1 MLTYQTIVTVT
12 GSPED
17 LRSFQDKYFYWRPGI
32 YDLDGPSSVGK
43 WDSIINGYHNGE
55 MLEDECED
63 NKIAF
68 YFFTDEL
75 PSEDVLKD
83 VVSKFP
89 QLVFDIRGEFENVND
104 YQQWGDFVFAN
115 GKVVVKL
122 PADTWKAIHRR
133 LTRDMTADL
142 LGEVAR
148 RSALD
153 LVQTVSDIGLR
164 PRVSDDL

>member
-17 LRSFQDKYFYWRPGI
+17 LRSFRTNTFTGDPAFMISTGLPRSENGN
-32 YDLDGPSSVGK
+32 
-43 WDSIINGYHNGE
+43 SIINGYHNGE

-122 PADTWKAIHRR
+122 PADTWKAIYRR

-142 LGEVAR
+142 LGG
-148 RSALD
+148 SC
-153 LVQTVSDIGLR
+153 
-164 PRVSDDL
+164 P